1 MQGELLYV
9 KRTAFL
15 TCAVVLSL
23 GVPSALAQYHG
34 GGGHHD
40 VASASGPTPDTRS
53 GDIKGFERVVAL
65 QATPDQIV
73 QFRQLRASTQ
83 SVRTR
88 AQDLLQLPA
97 STPKSE
103 WIHNTYPMTTELEE
117 ALAENERFLQNFSKE
132 QKDGLKKF
140 SKKLQK
146 TDSAITNHS
155 KALSRGLESDAVS
168 GEQIAEV
175 IEKLRRA
182 LDEFQSEQLAIA
194 AEMGIQTTGI
204 AN

>member
-1 MQGELLYV
+1 L
-9 KRTAFL
+9 KRTTILACITVIL
-15 TCAVVLSL
+15 IGAQ
-23 GVPSALAQYHG
+23 SALAQHHG
-34 GGGHHD
+34 GSGHHN

-73 QFRQLRASTQ
+73 QFRQLRASTR
-83 SVRTR
+83 SARTR

-103 WIHNTYPMTTELEE
+103 WIHNSYPMTTELEE
-117 ALAENERFLQNFSKE
+117 ALAENERFLQNFSQE

-146 TDSAITNHS
+146 TDSTITNHS

-175 IEKLRRA
+175 IEKLQRA
-182 LDEFQSEQLAIA
+182 LDVFQSEQLAIA